1 MVNRLKL
8 NEKTLRDAELRPG
21 VSYQIFDTEV
31 IGFAVRVQSSGARTF
46 TIDYRHAGRQRRMN
60 IGRWPEWSVT
70 AARERA
76 KELRRAIDE
85 GRDPLAVREDFRE
98 APRVKDMIDR
108 YIAEHLPKLAKN
120 NAGDQVS
127 MLRKTLEPAWG
138 NKLMTEI
145 TKSDVARFLDFV
157 AEGRPRPCKAKPNNR
172 ARKLQGHKPTPIRAN
187 RMGEVLRK
195 MFTLAMEWEWRADNP
210 AQGFHRRIEQ
220 ARERFRGR
228 VRGALASAVRRIEQA
243 RERFLG
249 PEELT
254 RIAAVLDSAEDQR
267 GAAIIR
273 MCMLT
278 GARVGEVR
286 TARFEQFNLDYVIWS
301 KPAATTKQ
309 RKIHRVPIS
318 QEVVTI
324 VRQRQMV
331 VPQGNPWLFP
341 GEAVGQPVREIRR
354 FWARVQK
361 EADLPDVRIHD
372 LRHTFASLL
381 VSGGASL
388 EMIGRLLGHSQMQT
402 TQRYA
407 HLMDSPLRAGVD
419 TVASILR
426 PRPRLVHDAAQDGA
440 GLPKSA

>member
-98 APRVKDMIDR
+98 APRVKDLIDR

-127 MLRKTLEPAWG
+127 MLRKMLEPAWG
-138 NKLMTEI
+138 NKLVTEI

-195 MFTLAMEWEWRADNP
+195 MFTLAMEWEWRTDNP
-210 AQGFHRRIEQ
+210 AHGFH
-220 ARERFRGR
+220 
-228 VRGALASAVRRIEQA
+228 RRIEQA

-254 RIAAVLDSAEDQR
+254 RIAAVLDNAEDQR

-309 RKIHRVPIS
+309 RKMHRVPIS

-331 VPQGNPWLFP
+331 VPHGNPWLFP
-341 GEAVGQPVREIRR
+341 GEAVSQPVREIRR
-354 FWARVQK
+354 FWACVQK

-426 PRPRLVHDAAQDGA
+426 PRPRLVHDAAQDEA
-440 GLPKSA
+440 GLTKSA

>member
-1 MVNRLKL
+1 MVKRLKL
-8 NEKTLRDAELRPG
+8 NEKTLREAEPKPG

-31 IGFAVRVQSSGARTF
+31 IGFAARVQASGARTF

-76 KELRRAIDE
+76 KELRRAIDD
-85 GRDPLAVREDFRE
+85 GQDPLAVREDFRE
-98 APRVKDMIDR
+98 APRIKDMIDR
-108 YIAEHLPKLAKN
+108 YIREHLPKLAKT
-120 NAGDQVS
+120 NAGDQIS
-127 MLRKTLEPAWG
+127 MLKKMLEPTWG
-138 NKLMTEI
+138 NKLVTEI
-145 TKSDVARFLDFV
+145 TKSDVARFLDVV
-157 AEGRPRPCKAKPNNR
+157 AEGRPRPSKQKPNNR

-220 ARERFRGR
+220 ARERF
-228 VRGALASAVRRIEQA
+228 
-243 RERFLG
+243 LG
-249 PEELT
+249 PDELT
-254 RIAAVLDSAEDQR
+254 RIAVVLDSAEDQR
-267 GAAIIR
+267 AASIIR
-273 MCMLT
+273 LCMLT

-286 TARFEQFNLDYVIWS
+286 TARFDQFNLDYAIWS

-318 QEVVTI
+318 QDVAAI
-324 VRQRQMV
+324 VRLRLQA
-331 VPQGNPWLFP
+331 VPRGNPWLFP
-341 GEAVGQPVREIRR
+341 GETVGQPVREIRR
-354 FWARVQK
+354 FWMRVQRDA
-361 EADLPDVRIHD
+361 ELPDVRIHD

-388 EMIGRLLGHSQMQT
+388 EMIGKLLGHSQMQT

-419 TVASILR
+419 TVASLLR
-426 PRPRLVHDAAQDGA
+426 PRPRLVHDAEAEEAD
-440 GLPKSA
+440 LPKSA